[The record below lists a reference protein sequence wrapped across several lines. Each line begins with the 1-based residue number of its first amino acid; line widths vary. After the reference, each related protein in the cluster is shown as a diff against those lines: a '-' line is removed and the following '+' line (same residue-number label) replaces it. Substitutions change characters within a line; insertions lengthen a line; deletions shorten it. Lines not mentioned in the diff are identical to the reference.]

1 MSIAAALELLLQ
13 SIAAASKLAAL
24 IQNARAEG
32 RTDLTAT
39 ELATLVSENDAAS
52 VALESA
58 IEKARAEGR

>member
-24 IQNARAEG
+24 IESARAEG
-32 RTDLTAT
+32 RTDLNSA

-52 VALESA
+52 VALEVA